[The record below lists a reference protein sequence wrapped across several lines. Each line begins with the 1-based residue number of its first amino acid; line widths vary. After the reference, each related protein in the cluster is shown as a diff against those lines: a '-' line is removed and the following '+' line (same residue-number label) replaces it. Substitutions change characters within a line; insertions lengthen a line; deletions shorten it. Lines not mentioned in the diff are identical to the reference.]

1 MRYFAFHL
9 VLAKT
14 TFQPDG
20 NDSDD
25 IRTASSIVPS
35 PSEDPTPATRE
46 PSQDADILALSPS
59 SSFLA
64 AHMNEDSMD
73 EIDLYKGFSDRL
85 LLLINE
91 ITDLV
96 PLGKTTDNKT
106 IFIAKARHLKS
117 SLDTVQQH
125 LPEFPVSSS
134 TSSSTSTPPPTS
146 TPGPDLATR
155 KIAISA
161 TAETYRQGA
170 VILLHHILT
179 QCHTAGSSTVASHVI
194 IVPAKEQQTAIASIL
209 NTIDHHF
216 ETMIHTAALPLWS
229 LFLAGCCVDN
239 NEELRMTALRI
250 FETIEAKKRFG
261 NVAPARMVMEMVWR
275 QRDLGRD
282 QRRTSVAAAAATN
295 RKKILPDPAAAR
307 PQGLYE
313 WERAAMLLGGWKISL
328 T

>member
-14 TFQPDG
+14 TFQPDE
-20 NDSDD
+20 NDSDE
-25 IRTASSIVPS
+25 IRTASSMGPS
-35 PSEDPTPATRE
+35 PSEGPTSATRD
-46 PSQDADILALSPS
+46 PSQDADVLALSPS

-64 AHMNEDSMD
+64 AQMNEDSMD

-85 LLLINE
+85 LLLINA

-96 PLGKTTDNKT
+96 PYSKTADSNS
-106 IFIAKARHLKS
+106 IFITKARHLKS
-117 SLDTVQQH
+117 SLDTLQQH
-125 LPEFPVSSS
+125 LPEFPALSSAS
-134 TSSSTSTPPPTS
+134 A
-146 TPGPDLATR
+146 PDLATR

-179 QCHTAGSSTVASHVI
+179 QCHAAAAASASITTMASHPVI
-194 IVPAKEQQTAIASIL
+194 IVPAKEQQSAIASIL
-209 NTIDHHF
+209 HTIDHHF

-239 NEELRMTALRI
+239 NEELRMMALRI

-282 QRRTSVAAAAATN
+282 QRRSSVAAAAATN
-295 RKKILPDPAAAR
+295 SRKVISDPAAAR
-307 PQGLYE
+307 QRGLYE